1 MVHEQAILASSLAM
15 SELTRNVVPPPDIV
29 NQNLHFE
36 QDRSELNKHMFC
48 FSEKKESEISSE
60 SHNLSCLSLSRTEI
74 SDPFG
79 E

>member
-36 QDRSELNKHMFC
+36 QDPQATHVHHDVWEAL
-48 FSEKKESEISSE
+48 
-60 SHNLSCLSLSRTEI
+60 
-74 SDPFG
+74 
-79 E
+79 